1 MDVIFFIARL
11 TLLFLVLLKDVY
23 TATPQT
29 YRMEEYCQGE
39 ISMIMGDFHSGK
51 LVFHSDGMSN
61 CSVTV
66 ASWYTE
72 PYIQFYFEDFE
83 VGTDDCLRD
92 KLMIKDGNSVYSTQI
107 TGLGSKLCGSEKP
120 DDVYR
125 TFTRYLRIE
134 YETRRVYPGT
144 PVHFSI
150 IFNAF
155 DVGICDSWEIR
166 CDNGRCIQDEM
177 NCNGYNP
184 CGDHSDC
191 KLPVGSIVGIVIGS
205 LAGLA
210 IVMTV
215 IVVSICCYRRR
226 KFRNMPSQGRV
237 PNTTTGYVISTFAS
251 HPGAIPSSSN
261 PWYSTGH
268 QQVLLGTA
276 YENSPV
282 PPMPP
287 AQISSQPEK

>member
-1 MDVIFFIARL
+1 MDVIFLIAKV
-11 TLLFLVLLKDVY
+11 TVLFLLLLKNVK
-23 TATPQT
+23 TVTLRT
-29 YRMEEYCQGE
+29 YRMEENCQGE
-39 ISMIMGDFHSGK
+39 ISMILGTFHSGK

-61 CSVTV
+61 CSVTIET
-66 ASWYTE
+66 WYSD
-72 PYIQFYFEDFE
+72 PYIQFYFEDFD
-83 VGTDDCLRD
+83 VGTDDCLTN
-92 KLMIKDGNSVYSTQI
+92 KLMMKDGNSVYAPQI
-107 TGLGSKLCGSEKP
+107 IGLGSKLCGSEKP

-134 YETRRVYPGT
+134 YETKRYYPGT

-155 DVGICDSWEIR
+155 DVGICESWETR
-166 CDNGRCIQDEM
+166 CNNGHCIQDEM

-210 IVMTV
+210 ILLTV

-226 KFRNMPSQGRV
+226 KFRNLPPHCPV
-237 PNTTTGYVISTFAS
+237 PNVATGYVLSTSAS
-251 HPGAIPSSSN
+251 QTGAIPSSYN

-268 QQVLLGTA
+268 HQVLLGTA

-287 AQISSQPEK
+287 AQVSSQPEK